1 MNLLAFE
8 QQVYWNKNHKA
19 GNRSKRIFQLMILS
33 RILISL
39 QPGQGILHR
48 GLGIGSMAV
57 KGYRGLSLLAIH
69 ELLSERY
76 PNLASI
82 GCMYNSTSLAN
93 TKWTRQIFSSDK
105 LLFFLSN

>member
-19 GNRSKRIFQLMILS
+19 GNGSKRIFQLILS

-39 QPGQGILHR
+39 QPGQGILHL

-76 PNLASI
+76 PKLA
-82 GCMYNSTSLAN
+82 SLAN
-93 TKWTRQIFSSDK
+93 TKWTRQIFS
-105 LLFFLSN
+105 